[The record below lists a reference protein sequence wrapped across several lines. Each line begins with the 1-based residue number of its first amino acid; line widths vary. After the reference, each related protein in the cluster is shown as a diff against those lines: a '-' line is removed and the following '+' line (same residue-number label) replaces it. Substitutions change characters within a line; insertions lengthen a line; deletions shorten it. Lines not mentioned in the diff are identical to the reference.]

1 MTKATRHVAWLR
13 VALGVALLAIWQY
26 GSLIPVVGKFP
37 LFDPFVVSSP
47 REVLRALW
55 KLFVEQDFAR
65 HVLLTLSSTAAAL
78 VMGIA
83 GGFVLALLF
92 HNVTALRRIFSP
104 FLQFFNTL
112 PRVVLAPFLLLAFGT
127 GVLPRVLMATS
138 FIVFLVYFNVLYGL
152 TRIDEAQYRHVRMLG
167 GSRLDQCLTLQ
178 IPVGFAWVIRAF
190 PHAVAYGFVGT
201 VFQEFVGGDSGI
213 GSVMIYGLNEL
224 NSAVVMATVVILSLL
239 GWLLFWLGSYV
250 GQASAPW
257 RRELGI

>member
-1 MTKATRHVAWLR
+1 MSRTWQVMLLR
-13 VALGVALLAIWQY
+13 VTIGVGLLMLWQF
-26 GSLIPVVGKFP
+26 GSLIPVIGKFP

-47 REVLRALW
+47 RDVALALL
-55 KLFVEQDFAR
+55 KLFTERNFAR
-65 HVLLTLSSTAAAL
+65 QVLLTLGSTAAAL
-78 VMGIA
+78 VLGIA
-83 GGFVLALLF
+83 AGFALALVF
-92 HNVTALRRIFSP
+92 YNFPAARRVFAP

-152 TRIDEAQYRHVRMLG
+152 TRIEESQRRQVRMLG
-167 GSRLDQCLTLQ
+167 GSRLDECLTLQ
-178 IPVGFAWVIRAF
+178 APVGFAWTIRAF

-201 VFQEFVGGDSGI
+201 VFQEFIGGDSGV

-239 GWLLFWLGSYV
+239 GWTLFWLGRQV
-250 GQASAPW
+250 GQACAPW
-257 RRELGI
+257 RRELGV